1 MISYKEIEEKIKS
14 MSAHDIIMAMV
25 EGLRNPKTKIDM
37 STFGE
42 IRGEVCYGCAV
53 TNAIMHIIDANE
65 NEVKSHVIRRSA
77 YAFSGSFLSEF
88 ESAIDYLRMGYA
100 HYYNSCAMQAGFAQ
114 ITPMPGQKLPELGD
128 YYTKDQLQEYEKLA
142 KYQLTIKTQTND

>member
-1 MISYKEIEEKIKS
+1 MISYAGFEQKVKT

-42 IRGEVCYGCAV
+42 IRREVCYGCAV
-53 TNAIMHIIDANE
+53 TNAILHIIDADE
-65 NEVKSHVIRRSA
+65 NEVKSHVTRRSA

-114 ITPMPGQKLPELGD
+114 ITPMPGQKLPYLDDD
-128 YYTKDQLQEYEKLA
+128 YTEAQLQEYEKLA
-142 KYQLTIKTQTND
+142 KYQLTIKTKNND